1 MATNSVD
8 RQKHK
13 ENLQKTFKKFHKF
26 RNSQINDYKFVEKLI
41 KNIIQGGNYMMY
53 GKMGKKPAK
62 KNDGNEEKDGQRC
75 YT

>member
-26 RNSQINDYKFVEKLI
+26 RNSQINDYKFEEKLI
-41 KNIIQGGNYMMY
+41 KNII
-53 GKMGKKPAK
+53 
-62 KNDGNEEKDGQRC
+62 
-75 YT
+75 

>member
-1 MATNSVD
+1 MSHLLGLKEEIIKESQEYYMATNNVD

-41 KNIIQGGNYMMY
+41 KNII
-53 GKMGKKPAK
+53 
-62 KNDGNEEKDGQRC
+62 
-75 YT
+75 